1 MFFDELAKLKEV
13 IVEDAPQT
21 LYKELEAFYKY
32 MGDLIEKEI
41 QPLAETF
48 QIAELL
54 EKESKREELA
64 LKLTKFEN
72 IDKYNLKRVREIYS
86 EVIPKVCTSN

>member
-1 MFFDELAKLKEV
+1 M
-13 IVEDAPQT
+13 
-21 LYKELEAFYKY
+21 
-32 MGDLIEKEI
+32 
-41 QPLAETF
+41 AETF